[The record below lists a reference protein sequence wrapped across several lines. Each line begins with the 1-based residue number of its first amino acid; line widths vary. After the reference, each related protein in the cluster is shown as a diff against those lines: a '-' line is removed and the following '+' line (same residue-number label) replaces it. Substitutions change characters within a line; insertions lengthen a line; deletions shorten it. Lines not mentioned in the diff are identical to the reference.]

1 MGKEERIQPQAP
13 VPDMV
18 TAARRHLSSEFAQG
32 VDRLLWD
39 LEKRPMPDVD
49 AVNAVVG
56 TARRSQR
63 PVDALSIGA
72 ALVLLQSLRLELD
85 VLEADVFDEALASGV
100 GYDSLAAVLDLPD
113 ADAAQTREQYLKE
126 RRELPRAPAPAP
138 LRHEPVSYGAAD
150 AAAQAGRRADQAASR
165 AAAAARRR
173 EELRTTPRKAR
184 SQRADAEQAAAR
196 ASEARV
202 QAGDAAERVATGL
215 LRAAVALDRCAA
227 RCEELRQSSGDPTFT
242 QRAQE
247 YSRAAQRYREMADS
261 YTNIGKG
268 M

>member
-1 MGKEERIQPQAP
+1 VGEEWIQPQAP
-13 VPDMV
+13 EPDTV

-39 LEKRPMPDVD
+39 LEKRPMPDLH
-49 AVNAVVG
+49 AVNAVICA
-56 TARRSQR
+56 ARRSDR
-63 PVDALSIGA
+63 PVEALSVGA

-85 VLEADVFDEALASGV
+85 VLEAGVFGAALESGV
-100 GYDSLAAVLDLPD
+100 GYDSLAAVLGLPD
-113 ADAAQTREQYLKE
+113 ADAAQAREQYLKV
-126 RRELPRAPAPAP
+126 RRELPRAPA
-138 LRHEPVSYGAAD
+138 
-150 AAAQAGRRADQAASR
+150 
-165 AAAAARRR
+165 
-173 EELRTTPRKAR
+173 
-184 SQRADAEQAAAR
+184 R
-196 ASEARV
+196 ASAARV
-202 QAGDAAERVATGL
+202 QAGDAADRVATGL

-247 YSRAAQRYREMADS
+247 YGRAAQRYREMADS

>member
-1 MGKEERIQPQAP
+1 VGEEWIQPQAP
-13 VPDMV
+13 EPDMV

-39 LEKRPMPDVD
+39 LEKRPMPDLD
-49 AVNAVVG
+49 AVNAVIG
-56 TARRSQR
+56 AARRSDR
-63 PVDALSIGA
+63 PVEALSIGA

-85 VLEADVFDEALASGV
+85 VLEADVFGAALESGV

-113 ADAAQTREQYLKE
+113 PDAAQTRERYLKV

-138 LRHEPVSYGAAD
+138 PRHGPLSYGP
-150 AAAQAGRRADQAASR
+150 AAA
-165 AAAAARRR
+165 
-173 EELRTTPRKAR
+173 T
-184 SQRADAEQAAAR
+184 

-215 LRAAVALDRCAA
+215 LRAAIALDRCAA

-247 YSRAAQRYREMADS
+247 YSRAAQRYREMAES

>member
-1 MGKEERIQPQAP
+1 MQPQAP
-13 VPDMV
+13 APDMV
-18 TAARRHLSSEFAQG
+18 TAARRHLSTEFAQG

-49 AVNAVVG
+49 AINALLS
-56 TARRSQR
+56 AAKRSDR
-63 PVDALSIGA
+63 PVEALSTGA

-85 VLEADVFDEALASGV
+85 GLEADVFDAALASGV

-113 ADAAQTREQYLKE
+113 AAAAQCREQYLKE
-126 RRELPRAPAPAP
+126 RRDLPRAPARSP
-138 LRHEPVSYGAAD
+138 LRHDPVSHGAAE

-165 AAAAARRR
+165 AAIAGRRR
-173 EELRTTPRKAR
+173 EELRQAPRESR
-184 SQRADAEQAAAR
+184 IRRADADQAAAH

-215 LRAAVALDRCAA
+215 LRAAAALDRCAA
-227 RCEELRQSSGDPTFT
+227 RCEELRQSSGDPNFT
-242 QRAQE
+242 RRAQE
-247 YSRAAQRYREMADS
+247 YSRAAQRYREMAGNYSD
-261 YTNIGKG
+261 IGKR